1 MTPWHPQ
8 KLVPPMC
15 FQSLVGCLRPTIHFE
30 TLRKDPEWVFQF
42 VKDKISSLNE
52 DKYVHTAKF
61 SPCELKNVVGIF
73 AQSQGQMLASSSL
86 SEPESTLEAPTSKDA
101 LG

>member
-1 MTPWHPQ
+1 
-8 KLVPPMC
+8 MC
-15 FQSLVGCLRPTIHFE
+15 FQSLGGCLRPTIHFE
-30 TLRKDPEWVFQF
+30 TLREGPEWVFQF

-61 SPCELKNVVGIF
+61 PPCELENVVGVF

-101 LG
+101 LGRL